1 MHSLRT
7 LGVIPYLGRC
17 ELCDSEYGG
26 QVSLHDPDCI
36 SFAGHAAVAL
46 LTHTGISFHGV
57 QSHVFHDSCTD
68 TRSPSTVWMFPFLTS
83 SATLV
88 FCLCGTSHTNRGEEK
103 STVVLISF
111 PWLLLML
118 SILKIFWSFTHLL
131 LRNVYSELLLILSL
145 DFFFCYSLS
154 EFHVFCILTPN
165 QMYILKI

>member
-1 MHSLRT
+1 VFISVFYSRPSKLNARKHKLGLYLIAAVKSCFFWLKSLEVMHSLRT

-68 TRSPSTVWMFPFLTS
+68 TRSPSTV
-83 SATLV
+83 
-88 FCLCGTSHTNRGEEK
+88 
-103 STVVLISF
+103 
-111 PWLLLML
+111 
-118 SILKIFWSFTHLL
+118 
-131 LRNVYSELLLILSL
+131 
-145 DFFFCYSLS
+145 
-154 EFHVFCILTPN
+154 
-165 QMYILKI
+165 